1 MVDERRTI
9 VVADTSGSMSEHGKL
24 MLVRNLLTHVRQWA
38 READGALA
46 ARAPF
51 LVRWS
56 TEAVVLE
63 VPAHEDLPMLRAD
76 GRVAVEPLLAL
87 LDSLTSDGGPVALL
101 LLSDGHL
108 AAADVSAFRAW
119 LRRHPNVSVRAIAVG
134 PDAVTTTLA
143 RLSSAVDV
151 GERRS
156 SETAVAGSRGWFP
169 PEEILCAL
177 EAWPLSGPAPL
188 PERVAEVVGEGQGTR
203 T

>member
-1 MVDERRTI
+1 MVDERRTL
-9 VVADTSGSMSEHGKL
+9 VVADTSGSMAEHGKL

-38 READGALA
+38 REVDGALA
-46 ARAPF
+46 ARAPL

-56 TEAVVLE
+56 IEAVVLE
-63 VPAHEDLPMLRAD
+63 VPAHEDLPMLTAG

-101 LLSDGHL
+101 FLSDGHL

-119 LRRHPNVSVRAIAVG
+119 LRRHPSVSVRAIAVG

-143 RLSSAVDV
+143 RLSTAADA
-151 GERRS
+151 GERRA
-156 SETAVAGSRGWFP
+156 SETVAGSRGWFP

-177 EAWPLSGPAPL
+177 EDWPLSRPAPL
-188 PERVAEVVGEGQGTR
+188 PERVAEVVGVGKGTH

>member
-24 MLVRNLLTHVRQWA
+24 MLVRNLLAHVRQWA

-46 ARAPF
+46 ARAPL

-63 VPAHEDLPMLRAD
+63 VPAHEDLPVLPAG

-87 LDSLTSDGGPVALL
+87 LDSLTSDGEPVALL

-108 AAADVSAFRAW
+108 AAADVSAFRVW
-119 LRRHPNVSVRAIAVG
+119 LRRHPSVSVRAIAVG

-143 RLSSAVDV
+143 RLSSAADA
-151 GERRS
+151 GERRA
-156 SETAVAGSRGWFP
+156 SEKAVAGSRGWFP
-169 PEEILCAL
+169 PEEILWAL

-188 PERVAEVVGEGQGTR
+188 PERVAEVVGEGQGMCT
-203 T
+203 